1 MAGDED
7 WSGAD
12 ADCVFTAYFEGTAN
26 AVDRRMTQIGLFY
39 ELDRA
44 LDVGTSEDS
53 ARDAARK
60 ARASG
65 PLRFKMALNGC
76 GYENGLAG
84 IVFAYGMSGQ
94 CADVVRLVR
103 AVRAALG
110 EPRMLL
116 NVVGLSRGA
125 VAALT
130 IAAMAGDEP
139 ELFISSAV
147 SRGREESHDRDKSP
161 PTSAASL
168 SDDDYD
174 DDTIVLGTGTER
186 TYRMATEAAVPEAVV
201 DFGRDEALA
210 ASADWFLTRSKDL
223 LSSSAGVLSAVGTET
238 SRVARASAHMLS
250 HEARARSRDEK
261 VVARATARILIR
273 QRLRINLLLFDPVPG
288 NQILTTQLDPLG
300 YTTAASGLD
309 VRSSAGV
316 LRRVLAIYPY
326 EPLPAITF
334 HAPLV
339 PSYPPGCEVEEVVS
353 LGCHQGAILCAPNR
367 ISCRLSY
374 VMIRSFLLGSAVRLR
389 GCLPFDDC
397 LTSLSGKLRVLE
409 MLRIAAAEDARKH
422 GAQPNAIFIS
432 RAAHSKSTYVRRLA
446 AFITVTAGRH
456 RPQHVRP
463 LSQHLPRA

>member
-1 MAGDED
+1 MAADDDWCGDN
-7 WSGAD
+7 

-44 LDVGTSEDS
+44 VDVGASEDS
-53 ARDAARK
+53 AREAALK
-60 ARASG
+60 ARA

-94 CADVVRLVR
+94 CADVVRVVR

-110 EPRMLL
+110 EPRMVL

-147 SRGREESHDRDKSP
+147 SRGREPARDKSP

-168 SDDDYD
+168 SDDDD

-210 ASADWFLTRSKDL
+210 ASADWLLTRSKDL

-250 HEARARSRDEK
+250 REARARSRDEK

-309 VRSSAGV
+309 VTSSAGV

-339 PSYPPGCEVEEVVS
+339 PSYPPSCEVEEVVS

-374 VMIRSFLLGSAVRLR
+374 VMIRAFLLGSAVRLR

-432 RAAHSKSTYVRRLA
+432 RAAHSKSAYVRFVA
-446 AFITVTAGRH
+446 AFVIVTAGRH
-456 RPQHVRP
+456 RPKHLRA